1 VNRVREVIRQLVEL
15 QERDQKILAVEAEI
29 ASLDPQRAGLR
40 QRAEAARTRLDGIRQ
55 EIKANES
62 HRKDLEL
69 EVESQREAIARYSI
83 QQYQTKKN
91 DEYRALTHQIDT
103 CKRAIFQLEDRQ
115 LDSMEKAEQFQ
126 RELDAAAR
134 SDQEVRQTVDHQLG
148 DMDER
153 EAALRQALA
162 GLQEERARIAAGIGD
177 TLRGQYE
184 RLLKH
189 RGARVVV
196 GVEHGVCGGCHMIL
210 PPQVLISCRTSQEL
224 VQCPNCSRILYF
236 TPEMDMSQAGL
247 R

>member
-1 VNRVREVIRQLVEL
+1 MREVIRQLVEL

-29 ASLDPQRAGLR
+29 SSLDPQRAGLR
-40 QRAEAARTRLDGIRQ
+40 QRAEAARSRLDGIRQ
-55 EIKANES
+55 EIKTNES
-62 HRKDLEL
+62 HRKELEL
-69 EVESQREAIARYSI
+69 EIESHRETIARYSI

-91 DEYRALTHQIDT
+91 DEYRALTHQIET
-103 CKRAIFQLEDRQ
+103 CKRAIFQIEDRQ
-115 LDSMEKAEQFQ
+115 LDLMEKSEQHQ
-126 RELDAAAR
+126 RELEVAAR
-134 SDQEVRQTVDHQLG
+134 ADHEVSQAVDQQLA

-153 EAALRQALA
+153 EASLRQALA
-162 GLQEERARIAAGIGD
+162 SLQEERARIAAGIGD

-189 RGARVVV
+189 RGARVLV
-196 GVEHGVCGGCHMIL
+196 GVERGVCGGCHMIL

-236 TPEMDMSQAGL
+236 TPEMDMSPAGL